1 MDILTYKEFGTVL
14 NLAGFSHREF
24 ADYIQMSRSFVGSLV
39 RGERPLSLRYIESLR
54 SFLGKEL
61 YDMALTMARKNIA
74 EDERRLEER
83 RQKRIDA
90 DRERV
95 EAQERVAAER
105 REKRTLALKNKR
117 ST

>member
-39 RGERPLSLRYIESLR
+39 RGERPLSLRYIDSLR

-61 YDMALTMARKNIA
+61 YDVGLTLARRKIA
-74 EDERRLEER
+74 EEERRLEER

-90 DRERV
+90 DREKA
-95 EAQERVAAER
+95 EAQEHAARER
-105 REKRTLALKNKR
+105 REKRTRLLSSATKK
-117 ST
+117 